1 MKRITYRHMHEVNR
15 GTENEPELHQVFNTV
30 TIECGEDTFESNYAA
45 AQRHSCDGEIAV
57 EDIPDEETEP
67 TTDERVAALEEENAL
82 LKAQISAQSD
92 QMDFY
97 ENCIVEMAMV
107 VYA

>member
-57 EDIPDEETEP
+57 EDIPDEENEP
-67 TTDERVAALEEENAL
+67 TVEERLDELEDALCELDASNAEAIAAIEDAL
-82 LKAQISAQSD
+82 CELD
-92 QMDFY
+92 M
-97 ENCIVEMAMV
+97 
-107 VYA
+107 